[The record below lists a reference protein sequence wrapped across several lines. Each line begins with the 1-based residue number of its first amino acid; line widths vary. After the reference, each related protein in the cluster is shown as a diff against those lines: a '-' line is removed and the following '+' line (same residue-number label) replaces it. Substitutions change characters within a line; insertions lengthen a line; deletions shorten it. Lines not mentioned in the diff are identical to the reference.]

1 VDQGRGRERPDL
13 TDAWTER
20 SPNREDGLVVDDEF
34 INSRTTEVS
43 LPGGGR
49 VRIRPVVPE
58 DKAALVEGFRRLS
71 PESRYRRFMAP
82 IAELSEDQLVELTE
96 VDYRDRFAWMAFS
109 LDEPG
114 TPGMGVARYVRDAED
129 PEVAEAAVT
138 VIDDYHGRGLGRLL
152 LEFLGAVALENG
164 IARFR
169 GYALE
174 DNRAIREPLTHLG
187 ASLAHDSPGLLRF
200 ELDLPAQAEEL
211 RGSPMYE
218 VLRAVARGD
227 APILAIPVDLSGE
240 PRTSTRPV

>member
-1 VDQGRGRERPDL
+1 MVDE
-13 TDAWTER
+13 
-20 SPNREDGLVVDDEF
+20 EF
-34 INSRTTEVS
+34 VRSRTTELS
-43 LPGGGR
+43 LPDGGM
-49 VRIRPVVPE
+49 VRLRPVVPE

-82 IAELSEDQLVELTE
+82 IAELSEELLVELTE
-96 VDYRDRFAWMAFS
+96 VDYHDRFAWMAFS

-114 TPGMGVARYVRDAED
+114 TPGMGVSRYVRDASD
-129 PEVAEAAVT
+129 LEVAEAAVT
-138 VIDDYHGRGLGRLL
+138 VIDDYHERGLGRLL

-164 IARFR
+164 IKRFR

-174 DNRAIREPLTHLG
+174 DNRAIRELLLRLG
-187 ASLAHDSPGLLRF
+187 ASMAHDSPGLLRF

-227 APILAIPVDLSGE
+227 APVLVRPADLAAEPTGPTGPV
-240 PRTSTRPV
+240 

>member
-1 VDQGRGRERPDL
+1 MTRE
-13 TDAWTER
+13 
-20 SPNREDGLVVDDEF
+20 NGEDDRVVDEEF
-34 INSRTTEVS
+34 IRSRTAEVA
-43 LPGGGR
+43 LPGGGT
-49 VRIRPVVPE
+49 VRLRPVVAE

-71 PESRYRRFMAP
+71 PESRYRRFLAP
-82 IAELSEDQLVELTE
+82 IPELSEELLVELTE

-114 TPGMGVARYVRDAED
+114 TPGMGVSRYVRDATD

-138 VIDDYHGRGLGRLL
+138 VIDDYHKRGLGRLL

-164 IARFR
+164 IKRFR

-174 DNRAIREPLTHLG
+174 ENRAIRELLVGLG
-187 ASLAHDSPGLLRF
+187 ASMAHDSPGLLRF
-200 ELDLPAQAEEL
+200 EMDLPAQAEEL

-227 APILAIPVDLSGE
+227 APVLIPGVLATDERS
-240 PRTSTRPV
+240 SAK

>member
-1 VDQGRGRERPDL
+1 M
-13 TDAWTER
+13 
-20 SPNREDGLVVDDEF
+20 VDDEF
-34 INSRTTEVS
+34 IRSRTTEVS
-43 LPGGGR
+43 LPGGGT
-49 VRIRPVVPE
+49 VRLRPIVPE
-58 DKAALVEGFRRLS
+58 DKAILLEGFRRLS

-82 IAELSEDQLVELTE
+82 IADLTEEQLADLTE
-96 VDYRDRFAWMAFS
+96 VDYVDRFAWVALS
-109 LDEPG
+109 LDEAG
-114 TPGMGVARYVRDAED
+114 TPGMGVARYVRDSSD

-138 VIDDYHGRGLGRLL
+138 VIDDYHKRGLGRLL

-174 DNRAIREPLTHLG
+174 DNRAIRELLARLG
-187 ASLAHDSPGLLRF
+187 ASTEHDSPGLLRF

-227 APILAIPVDLSGE
+227 APVLVPRVDALRRVSAGE
-240 PRTSTRPV
+240 PPAARPV